1 MTELEKTELE
11 KEVIKAHK
19 VMRTPKV
26 IKFFFNLFRQY
37 IIEWRVAG
45 GYYKSNKVSED
56 ILRVSYGQLLSR
68 GRRRDEP

>member
-1 MTELEKTELE
+1 
-11 KEVIKAHK
+11 
-19 VMRTPKV
+19 MRTPKV